1 MRLGEKTKKAL
12 RIGAK
17 VGGIGVAVLGGT
29 RLASKEAMKPGV
41 IHSAGVEAP
50 SRSRTS
56 VREALGGSG
65 GGLVSSSAQLRSGA
79 QDFSSLAT
87 QLRQQQEAKS
97 KRFF

>member
-41 IHSAGVEAP
+41 IGSRAVETAPAP
-50 SRSRTS
+50 SR
-56 VREALGGSG
+56 SG

-97 KRFF
+97 KSFFGFG

>member
-50 SRSRTS
+50 SRS
-56 VREALGGSG
+56 G
-65 GGLVSSSAQLRSGA
+65 GGLVSSSAQLRSGS

>member
-29 RLASKEAMKPGV
+29 RLASKEAMKP
-41 IHSAGVEAP
+41 AVETTP
-50 SRSRTS
+50 SR
-56 VREALGGSG
+56 SG